1 MARPP
6 TKLNARFLRG
16 MRGAGRRIGPAV
28 PFVAKTAAAAGG
40 GYLVLRGGRG
50 LVQAWG
56 DRKDPAPISNDVFVT
71 PEGTF
76 ARSPGKGLFFTP
88 NADYLDALATSSVKG
103 PITLDEPRSEGQ
115 EKQAKLIDSLTDP
128 ITLLVIGAIIAGI
141 IYVRRKK

>member
-28 PFVAKTAAAAGG
+28 PFVTKTAAVTAGLHYG
-40 GYLVLRGGRG
+40 LTPALR
-50 LVQAWG
+50 AWG
-56 DRKDPAPISNDVFVT
+56 NRKDHAPISNDVMVT

-88 NADYLDALATSSVKG
+88 NADYLDALAASDVKG

-128 ITLLVIGAIIAGI
+128 ITLLVIGAIIAGV